1 MSEGLVTLGP
11 VELFGAVWFPVLGR
25 AMPAAGKD
33 VDNREGVRRILFAP
47 RSALIPAMG
56 SMP

>member
-47 RSALIPAMG
+47 
-56 SMP
+56 